1 LTHLGILMI
10 AESVETD
17 PRAAQAGHL
26 SEEMKAMQKVL
37 PVTWSLDGDV
47 NSEQFTLAGSGSADL
62 TCGATELRLSAA
74 PQFPTGFD
82 PALSQMMCNFTL
94 AGYTAV
100 PAGPGSL
107 RDAVGGNLFVRP
119 RRQVVITDSSGE
131 SLVRLEALTT
141 MTVTDDAITVTN
153 LMTGF
158 SRLSSAVVRAY
169 GTETLIPGEP
179 GAATGMAQFR
189 VELADGQ
196 VLDGMTVVPYRF
208 DRLDATVTLAVRSI
222 EDHTWE
228 RTSPTDVILRA
239 VSHWRELAPAML
251 STGV

>member
-1 LTHLGILMI
+1 
-10 AESVETD
+10 
-17 PRAAQAGHL
+17 
-26 SEEMKAMQKVL
+26 MQKVL

-62 TCGATELRLSAA
+62 TRGATELRLSAQ
-74 PQFPTGFD
+74 PQFPGGFD

-94 AGYTAV
+94 AGYAAV

-107 RDAVGGNLFVRP
+107 RDAVGGSLFVRP

-158 SRLSSAVVRAY
+158 SHLPSAVVRAS
-169 GTETLIPGEP
+169 GTETLIPGAP
-179 GAATGMAQFR
+179 GAATGMAQYR

-208 DRLDATVTLAVRSI
+208 DRLDATVTHAVRSI
-222 EDHTWE
+222 EDHMWE

-239 VSHWRELAPAML
+239 VSQWRELAPAVL